1 MTEKSKKKGNEAIEA
16 IVRLLEHERPE
27 RRAAAAIVL
36 GELAVDDAAALD
48 ALRKA
53 VKRSDDVEL
62 RLRAA
67 EAIGAIGPKTI
78 VKDLRPLLKDPNA
91 AVTSMAKTVLATSP
105 AITTDDIATML
116 QAKDDRQRIG
126 AIAVLGAR
134 GGPKERSTLLSQL
147 VGASNRIGDAVI
159 EALRPM
165 LSSLTGEEARFAV
178 EDVRKLMTP
187 ENLRDAAFADRTVTL
202 LAFLEGD
209 ESAAALL
216 DLAAHTPDPEVKA
229 RAIEGL
235 RTVLSGR
242 KPEQRVFRFL
252 LEQVEAEGVD
262 PRIVAAAV
270 DTLTVFDTP
279 IALEPRV
286 RALIDAEAA
295 NVRRWALRALGG
307 LDTAPAA
314 KALAKAVQEGDATD
328 RTIALESA
336 LATHNGRAA
345 LAKALPNMTD
355 VERAR
360 AAAAGL
366 RTFAAELAPSTLH
379 TLEQAVVDAES
390 EIAQVIIDLLKH
402 CGRSVKDAQDGL
414 LEKAMRLKAKGQW
427 AEAADLF
434 RRICSSKDADPEARY
449 QLGICELKMSK
460 HKITRGSSKD
470 PCVDTF
476 DALTR
481 SHKFPVVDRLSA
493 EKILAPEELY
503 YLGFSLAEGKGG
515 GQDLGGDILTVLAE
529 SDEDARLAQ
538 MAKNK
543 LQRMGWLE

>member
-1 MTEKSKKKGNEAIEA
+1 MSEKAKKKNTEVIETL
-16 IVRLLEHERPE
+16 VRLLEHDAPE

-36 GELAVDDAAALD
+36 GELGVDDASAVD

-53 VKRSDDVEL
+53 IKRTDDVEL

-78 VKDLRPLLKDPNA
+78 VKDLRPLMKDPSSE
-91 AVTSMAKTVLATSP
+91 VMSMAKHVLATSE
-105 AITTDDIATML
+105 AITTDEIASML
-116 QAKDDRQRIG
+116 RSKDDRQRVG

-134 GGPKERSTLLSQL
+134 GGPRERTALLEQL
-147 VGASNRIGDAVI
+147 VGASNRIGDAVVD
-159 EALRPM
+159 ALRPM
-165 LSSLTGEEARFAV
+165 LLGLDEEEGRMSV
-178 EDVRKLMTP
+178 EDIRKLATP
-187 ENLRDAAFADRTVTL
+187 ENLEDAGFADRVVTL
-202 LAFLEGD
+202 LAFVEGND
-209 ESAAALL
+209 SALALL
-216 DLAAHTPDPEVKA
+216 EMAGLTPHPEVKA
-229 RAIEGL
+229 RAIESL

-242 KPEQRVFRFL
+242 RPEQRVFRFL
-252 LEQVEAEGVD
+252 LEQLEGEDVD

-270 DTLTVFDTP
+270 DTLTVFDVP

-295 NVRRWALRALGG
+295 NVRRWALKALGG

-314 KALAKAVQEGDATD
+314 KALAKMVQEGDATD
-328 RTIALESA
+328 RTVALDAA

-345 LAKALPNMTD
+345 LAKALIAMTD
-355 VERAR
+355 VEKAR
-360 AAAAGL
+360 AVAAGL
-366 RTFAAELAPSTLH
+366 RGFAAELAPSTLH
-379 TLEQAVVDAES
+379 TLEQAVVDAEP
-390 EIAQVIIDLLKH
+390 EIAQVIIDLLKQ
-402 CGRSVKDAQDGL
+402 CGRSVKEAQGGL
-414 LEKAMRLKAKGQW
+414 LDKAMRLKAKGQW
-427 AEAADLF
+427 AEAAELF

-449 QLGICELKMSK
+449 QLGVCELKMSK

-493 EKILAPEELY
+493 ESILEPEELY
-503 YLGFSLAEGKGG
+503 FLGFSLAEGKGG

-529 SDEDARLAQ
+529 SAKDAKLAQ